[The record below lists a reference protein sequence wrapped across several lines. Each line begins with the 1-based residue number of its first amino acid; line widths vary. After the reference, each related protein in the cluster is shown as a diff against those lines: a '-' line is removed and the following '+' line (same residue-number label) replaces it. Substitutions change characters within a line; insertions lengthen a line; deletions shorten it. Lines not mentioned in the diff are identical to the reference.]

1 MEEIRKMTGI
11 CPQHDV
17 LFDELSPREHLQFFA
32 RIRVRLI
39 ARQTEIVP
47 FRRSGLFRY
56 IASAIYFCSNKSY
69 STYLSVVCTQ
79 GAGRRINRYK
89 LEDFVMNNVCS

>member
-32 RIRVRLI
+32 RIRVHNAHLN
-39 ARQTEIVP
+39 
-47 FRRSGLFRY
+47 LH
-56 IASAIYFCSNKSY
+56 NKR
-69 STYLSVVCTQ
+69 
-79 GAGRRINRYK
+79 GRKKGKNVKEKGKRGKMIGNWK
-89 LEDFVMNNVCS
+89 L

>member
-32 RIRVRLI
+32 RIRVRFSHLFSRVLFFAATFSHVVDPDGTFKLI
-39 ARQTEIVP
+39 
-47 FRRSGLFRY
+47 L
-56 IASAIYFCSNKSY
+56 
-69 STYLSVVCTQ
+69 LSRECQRLTW
-79 GAGRRINRYK
+79 RMR
-89 LEDFVMNNVCS
+89 

>member
-32 RIRVRLI
+32 RIRVRL
-39 ARQTEIVP
+39 
-47 FRRSGLFRY
+47 
-56 IASAIYFCSNKSY
+56 AIYFHGS
-69 STYLSVVCTQ
+69 
-79 GAGRRINRYK
+79 
-89 LEDFVMNNVCS
+89 DFFGTAV

>member
-32 RIRVRLI
+32 RIRVRLVI
-39 ARQTEIVP
+39 CFHGSDIFAPP
-47 FRRSGLFRY
+47 FCRLVDPKCFFLESESYFSYYFGSG
-56 IASAIYFCSNKSY
+56 SYFGSCTNFSNICK
-69 STYLSVVCTQ
+69 
-79 GAGRRINRYK
+79 R
-89 LEDFVMNNVCS
+89 

>member
-32 RIRVRLI
+32 RIRVHNAHLNLHNKRG
-39 ARQTEIVP
+39 RKKG
-47 FRRSGLFRY
+47 RSLKEEGKRGKM
-56 IASAIYFCSNKSY
+56 IGNWKS
-69 STYLSVVCTQ
+69 
-79 GAGRRINRYK
+79 
-89 LEDFVMNNVCS
+89 

>member
-32 RIRVRLI
+32 RIRVRFSLFFHGSDFF
-39 ARQTEIVP
+39 APP
-47 FRRSGLFRY
+47 FSR
-56 IASAIYFCSNKSY
+56 
-69 STYLSVVCTQ
+69 VVDP
-79 GAGRRINRYK
+79 K
-89 LEDFVMNNVCS
+89 